1 MPRPAAEV
9 RRVIKAYDVR
19 GLVGVELDEGFV
31 ADVGAAFA
39 RMLRDE
45 SHGDD
50 TELRVAIGHDMRASS
65 PALAA
70 AFAEG
75 VIGQGLD
82 ALSAPELAERI
93 EALKA
98 EIARLEAAI
107 QAREATRLAASAVF
121 KI

>member
-1 MPRPAAEV
+1 MAEFDEESVFGKPRP
-9 RRVIKAYDVR
+9 K
-19 GLVGVELDEGFV
+19 
-31 ADVGAAFA
+31 
-39 RMLRDE
+39 
-45 SHGDD
+45 
-50 TELRVAIGHDMRASS
+50 TETH
-65 PALAA
+65 
-70 AFAEG
+70 

-107 QAREATRLAASAVF
+107 QAREASRLAASAVF